1 MSKIPV
7 ALLCLLVSL
16 PACAEWLSYKRTPD
30 TDELYDSAFVSR
42 EGKRVKLWTLTDY
55 AKPITSLEG
64 QELLSE
70 KALTTVDCDAR
81 KVGSEK
87 VLKFTEAH
95 GKGSLVGAMETSLR
109 LTTVRP
115 GSADEALLEKVCR

>member
-115 GSADEALLEKVCR
+115 GSADEALLERVCR

>member
-1 MSKIPV
+1 MSKIFV
-7 ALLCLLVSL
+7 AFVGLAVSL
-16 PACAEWLSYKRTPD
+16 PACADWVSYQRTPD
-30 TDELYDSAFVSR
+30 TDELYDPAFVSR

-64 QELLSE
+64 QELSSE
-70 KALTTVDCDAR
+70 KALTTVDCAAR

-87 VLKFTEAH
+87 VLKFSGAR
-95 GKGSLVGAMETSLR
+95 GKGSLVGTMETSLR

-115 GSADEALLEKVCR
+115 GSADEALLARICG